1 MDRVEMKEVYLVN
14 VKYTEELDW
23 GDEDDVN
30 YFEQFDTYDEAKKF
44 SIDKREEL
52 LNYKDTSQSRS
63 KVYIK
68 KNSVFVS
75 EPFRDVV
82 HITNDIAEESLDS
95 IISSMKYY
103 ASNPPMEVHDYKARY
118 INIKEAIDKKK
129 ELEKVLYLIII
140 RQVDIYHLIKS
151 KTPEEYNRIWDS
163 STYCLTQEE
172 FDLIKQN
179 IDSFNNKGGRGV

>member
-30 YFEQFDTYDEAKKF
+30 YFKQFDTYDEAKKF

-52 LNYKDTSQSRS
+52 LNYKDTSGGRS
-63 KVYIK
+63 TKFIK
-68 KNSVFVS
+68 KKTVFVS

-103 ASNPPMEVHDYKARY
+103 ASNPPMKVHDYKARY
-118 INIKEAIDKKK
+118 INIKSALDKKK
-129 ELEKVLYLIII
+129 ELEKVLYLIIV
-140 RQVDIYHLIKS
+140 RQVDIYHLIKC
-151 KTPEEYNRIWDS
+151 KTPEEYNRIWHS

-179 IDSFNNKGGRGV
+179 IDSFNKEGN